1 MRTAADDA
9 LLARL
14 QSPPDLREGNEALA
28 YWRRR
33 RRRLPWYRVAARR
46 EATRMTVA
54 WERRVTSALIRQR
67 GLPATARLQAAHLL
81 AATWLRRYVGRLVL
95 KFAVVSFVFVAA
107 VVLMLDLLRQ
117 AL

>member
-1 MRTAADDA
+1 MRTSADDL

-14 QSPPDLREGNEALA
+14 HAPPDLREGSEALA

-46 EATRMTVA
+46 EATRMALA
-54 WERRVTSALIRQR
+54 WERRVSAALIRQR
-67 GLPATARLQAAHLL
+67 GVPATARLRAVQLIAGG
-81 AATWLRRYVGRLVL
+81 WLRRYVGRLAL
-95 KFAVVSFVFVAA
+95 KLAVMSFVFVAA